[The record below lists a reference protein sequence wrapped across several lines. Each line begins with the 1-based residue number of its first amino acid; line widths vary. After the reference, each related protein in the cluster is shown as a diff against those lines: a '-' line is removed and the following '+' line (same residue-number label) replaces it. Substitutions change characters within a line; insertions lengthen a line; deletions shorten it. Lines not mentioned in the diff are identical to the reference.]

1 MTVALCEALG
11 GSPRNRTE
19 SAQAHRIMNKG
30 QRAYVEPHTCC
41 ERNAPFTVAMR
52 INGRASAI
60 PDRSVLASRRKL
72 QKAEAKETTNTNG
85 HSARSCS
92 TRSGGSLSVMSATTA
107 QTSGRVSKKI
117 ESKATAGRDFRLKK
131 YRTAP
136 PRKALI
142 RQIIC
147 GSSYTAS
154 KSGNGGRRRSAAN

>member
-72 QKAEAKETTNTNG
+72 QKAEAKETTSTNG

-92 TRSGGSLSVMSATTA
+92 TRSDGSPSVKSDTTA
-107 QTSGRVSKKI
+107 QRNGRDSRTT
-117 ESKATAGRDFRLKK
+117 ESKATAGRTFRLKK
-131 YRTAP
+131 NRSTP
-136 PRKALI
+136 PRNAP
-142 RQIIC
+142 
-147 GSSYTAS
+147 
-154 KSGNGGRRRSAAN
+154 